1 MGDLLERG
9 TDRMEKAGIFFFPVG
24 AFNSYFICD
33 GVLYFLIYA
42 SGYGAPNNHHGTDL
56 PMVC

>member
-42 SGYGAPNNHHGTDL
+42 SGDGAPNNHHG
-56 PMVC
+56 V